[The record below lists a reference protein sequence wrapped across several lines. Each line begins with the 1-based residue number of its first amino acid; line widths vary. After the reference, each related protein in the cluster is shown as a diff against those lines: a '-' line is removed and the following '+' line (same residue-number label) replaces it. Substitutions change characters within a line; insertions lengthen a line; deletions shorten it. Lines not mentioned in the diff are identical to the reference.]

1 MSCHC
6 HTVQIDRHR
15 TQGLTTFS
23 ARSFQNEIRSLRTQL
38 FPPLEAAVAAF
49 DYVLD
54 WEDPFLTI
62 GIFVGL
68 LWLAVADLAK
78 YILPVIVFANVFGIL
93 AYGALSEEQKVHT
106 LYFFVCIHF
115 SLVRNDVAFEN
126 SPIN

>member
-1 MSCHC
+1 MRVSIGAFVGYS
-6 HTVQIDRHR
+6 TQIDRQR

-78 YILPVIVFANVFGIL
+78 YILPVVVFANVFGIL
-93 AYGALSEEQKVHT
+93 AYGALSEEQKVQ
-106 LYFFVCIHF
+106 L
-115 SLVRNDVAFEN
+115 L
-126 SPIN
+126 